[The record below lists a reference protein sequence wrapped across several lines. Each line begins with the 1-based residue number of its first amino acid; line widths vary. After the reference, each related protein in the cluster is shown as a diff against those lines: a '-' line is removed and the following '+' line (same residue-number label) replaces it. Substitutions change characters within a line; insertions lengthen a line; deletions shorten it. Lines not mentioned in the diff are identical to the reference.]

1 MKSCCAMALSVAL
14 ATPALAADCQAWKAA
29 VEQDEGGPAMMAS
42 ICASN
47 RPDDVLLITCDDT
60 ETLSLRFLPMTGDE
74 FPPGGDMN
82 HKSSFAFTSG
92 PLRAEIILHHEAMD
106 GAMTATPRRDSDI
119 VRILKSAG
127 PLTVTDKSGAL
138 PAATF
143 TLKGSS
149 RAIGMVERA
158 CDG

>member
-1 MKSCCAMALSVAL
+1 MKSCCAVVLAAAL
-14 ATPALAADCQAWKAA
+14 ATPALAADCEAWKAGI
-29 VEQDEGGPAMMAS
+29 EQDEGGPTMVAS

-47 RPDDVLLITCDDT
+47 RPDDALLLTCGGEDKIG
-60 ETLSLRFLPMTGDE
+60 LRFLPVTGDA

-82 HKSSFAFTSG
+82 YKSAFVFASG
-92 PLRAEIILHHEAMD
+92 PLNAEITLRFEAMD
-106 GAMTATPRRDSDI
+106 GAMTATPRLDSDI

-127 PLTVTDKSGAL
+127 PLTVTDKSGVL

-149 RAIGMVERA
+149 KAIGMVERA
-158 CDG
+158 CYS